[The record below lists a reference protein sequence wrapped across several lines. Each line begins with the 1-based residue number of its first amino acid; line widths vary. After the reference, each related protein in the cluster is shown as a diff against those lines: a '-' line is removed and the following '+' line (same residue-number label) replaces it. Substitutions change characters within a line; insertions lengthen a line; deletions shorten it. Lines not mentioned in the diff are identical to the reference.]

1 LKPLLTA
8 LFTEASAGEDAE
20 SLGLTHKGWGRY
32 YDAEGNLAAKSI
44 NGKLVKVDPNDDE
57 NHDSDY
63 ADAEDQL
70 NADPDSPQKM
80 ATATA
85 AFASSHHKDDPQQV
99 QKLQRMQKLA
109 KILRKM
115 KDNGADWD
123 HLSPQAQKSL
133 QRISKQ
139 LAKDKEFKA
148 GYPKSNDTMHKVLD
162 WEKEERKAR
171 SMTSDQL
178 EYAIKDAWA
187 ASKASGR
194 ENPNGEGFY
203 ADQAMTY
210 AKELMARRAGKAQE
224 PAPTT
229 PSLKDLMPK
238 AEPQVKKDKPDT
250 TQKSTS
256 AIPSL
261 RTLAPRTSNDYS
273 NHKISDMSDDE
284 LRTAMDDLAQQ
295 ALSAYQANK
304 PDESE
309 LKSKQHDEFA
319 KEFYARKNSSP
330 EEKDAKKTMDKLIG
344 SESDTDFGFDMDR
357 LNINPTLKK
366 NIDNAVTKVSD
377 AASLQKWA
385 DKIDNNPPYGDP
397 EVYEYIRLAVLKQ
410 LDAVTQNAS
419 PDPMKDKEVD
429 GHNLDAFKRAPESDD
444 TDNPFDKPQSIPRF
458 KDLAPDKYDDPEA
471 ERQSKE
477 DDDYHNNPSRFGP
490 DR

>member
-1 LKPLLTA
+1 MRMFLLKPLMTA

-20 SLGLTHKGWGRY
+20 ALGLTHKGWGRY
-32 YDAEGNLAAKSI
+32 YDADGNLAAKSI

-57 NHDSDY
+57 NHDDDY
-63 ADAEDQL
+63 RDAEDQL

-148 GYPKSNDTMHKVLD
+148 GYPKNNDIGMNKSLD

-178 EYAIKDAWA
+178 AYAIKDAMA
-187 ASKASGR
+187 ARDASKGWNA
-194 ENPNGEGFY
+194 NGEGYY
-203 ADQAMTY
+203 ADMAMTY
-210 AKELMARRAGKAQE
+210 AKELKARRDGLAQE

-238 AEPQVKKDKPDT
+238 DALPVDNNTKT
-250 TQKSTS
+250 
-256 AIPSL
+256 AI
-261 RTLAPRTSNDYS
+261 
-273 NHKISDMSDDE
+273 
-284 LRTAMDDLAQQ
+284 
-295 ALSAYQANK
+295 
-304 PDESE
+304 
-309 LKSKQHDEFA
+309 
-319 KEFYARKNSSP
+319 
-330 EEKDAKKTMDKLIG
+330 DKLIG
-344 SESDTDFGFDMDR
+344 NADDKMMNMLEPLFIKHKETRPEFSPAYDYALDLIKQKRGSSESP
-357 LNINPTLKK
+357 N
-366 NIDNAVTKVSD
+366 
-377 AASLQKWA
+377 
-385 DKIDNNPPYGDP
+385 
-397 EVYEYIRLAVLKQ
+397 
-410 LDAVTQNAS
+410 
-419 PDPMKDKEVD
+419 PMKDKEVD
-429 GHNLDAFKRAPESDD
+429 GHQLDAFKRAPESDD
-444 TDNPFDKPQSIPRF
+444 TDNPFDKSKSTPRF

>member
-1 LKPLLTA
+1 MKKYVLTPVESLIMKASAYTVNKPFLLKKIVDSII
-8 LFTEASAGEDAE
+8 TESSAGEDAE
-20 SLGLTHKGWGRY
+20 ALGLTHRGWGRY
-32 YDAEGNLAAKSI
+32 YDEDGNLVAKSV

-63 ADAEDQL
+63 QDAEDQL

-109 KILRKM
+109 TILRKM

-171 SMTSDQL
+171 SMTSDEL

-229 PSLKDLMPK
+229 PSLKDLMP
-238 AEPQVKKDKPDT
+238 Q
-250 TQKSTS
+250 
-256 AIPSL
+256 
-261 RTLAPRTSNDYS
+261 
-273 NHKISDMSDDE
+273 
-284 LRTAMDDLAQQ
+284 DL
-295 ALSAYQANK
+295 
-304 PDESE
+304 P
-309 LKSKQHDEFA
+309 
-319 KEFYARKNSSP
+319 
-330 EEKDAKKTMDKLIG
+330 
-344 SESDTDFGFDMDR
+344 
-357 LNINPTLKK
+357 
-366 NIDNAVTKVSD
+366 
-377 AASLQKWA
+377 
-385 DKIDNNPPYGDP
+385 
-397 EVYEYIRLAVLKQ
+397 
-410 LDAVTQNAS
+410 
-419 PDPMKDKEVD
+419 
-429 GHNLDAFKRAPESDD
+429 
-444 TDNPFDKPQSIPRF
+444 
-458 KDLAPDKYDDPEA
+458 PDKYDDPDA

-477 DDDYHNNPSRFGP
+477 DDDYHNNPTRFGP